1 MVKIKPYCVMKEVV
15 ENYCAFLIVAII
27 GAVGV
32 GASQPVNG
40 LVMSKALNGMNSMY
54 EKVRFD
60 YALYYSWFL
69 LLIAFLQGVFNFLII
84 WMFSRIGVALARIYR
99 KKILKKYL
107 QFHISFYDIT
117 KNSPGALLT
126 RLSIDTMQLNNLV
139 FSLVS
144 STVQVSVTFVLG
156 LILG

>member
-139 FSLVS
+139 FSVVG

-156 LILG
+156 LIL

>member
-1 MVKIKPYCVMKEVV
+1 MVKTKPYCVMKEVV